1 MNTKTCQV
9 INCEST
15 ELVYSGTDAFMLGIN
30 TETYC
35 YKCANAYAQIDRVM
49 SKVRQEYL
57 DSLTP
62 VSTSTT
68 SA

>member
-1 MNTKTCQV
+1 MTTCKV
-9 INCEST
+9 TNCDST

-35 YKCANAYAQIDRVM
+35 YKCANAYAQIDRAM
-49 SKVRQEYL
+49 TKVREEYL
-57 DSLTP
+57 AS

>member
-1 MNTKTCQV
+1 MNTNTCQV

-57 DSLTP
+57 DSIAT
-62 VSTSTT
+62 TSTT
-68 SA
+68 SC

>member
-1 MNTKTCQV
+1 MTTCKV

-15 ELVYSGTDAFMLGIN
+15 ELVYSGTDAFMLGIT

-49 SKVRQEYL
+49 SKVRQDYL
-57 DSLTP
+57 DSIAT
-62 VSTSTT
+62 TSTT

>member
-1 MNTKTCQV
+1 MKCQV

-49 SKVRQEYL
+49 SKVRQDYL
-57 DSLTP
+57 DSIA
-62 VSTSTT
+62 TT
-68 SA
+68 SNTSC

>member
-1 MNTKTCQV
+1 MNTCQV
-9 INCEST
+9 INCESA
-15 ELVYSGTDAFMLGIN
+15 ELVYSGTDAFMLGIT
-30 TETYC
+30 TEAYC

-62 VSTSTT
+62 VSSLTT
-68 SA
+68 SD

>member
-1 MNTKTCQV
+1 MNTCKV

-15 ELVYSGTDAFMLGIN
+15 ELVYSGTDAFMLGGIP

-35 YKCANAYAQIDRVM
+35 YNCANAYAQIDRVM
-49 SKVRQEYL
+49 SKVREDYL
-57 DSLTP
+57 AS

-68 SA
+68 SC

>member
-1 MNTKTCQV
+1 MNTNTCKV

-35 YKCANAYAQIDRVM
+35 YNCANAYAQINRVM
-49 SKVRQEYL
+49 SKVRQDYL

-62 VSTSTT
+62 VSSLTT
-68 SA
+68 SD

>member
-1 MNTKTCQV
+1 MNKCQV
-9 INCEST
+9 INCDST
-15 ELVYSGTDAFMLGIN
+15 ELVYSGIDAFMLGGIP

-49 SKVRQEYL
+49 SKVRQDYL

-62 VSTSTT
+62 VSTLTT
-68 SA
+68 SD

>member
-1 MNTKTCQV
+1 MNTMTCQV

-35 YKCANAYAQIDRVM
+35 YKCANAYAQIDRAM
-49 SKVRQEYL
+49 TKVREEYL
-57 DSLTP
+57 AS
-62 VSTSTT
+62 VSTLTT
-68 SA
+68 SD

>member
-1 MNTKTCQV
+1 
-9 INCEST
+9 
-15 ELVYSGTDAFMLGIN
+15 MLGIT
-30 TETYC
+30 TEEYC

-49 SKVRQEYL
+49 SKLRQEYL

-62 VSTSTT
+62 APTSTT

>member
-1 MNTKTCQV
+1 MNTMTCQV

-49 SKVRQEYL
+49 SKVRQDYL

-62 VSTSTT
+62 ASSLTT
-68 SA
+68 SD

>member
-1 MNTKTCQV
+1 MNTNTCKV

-57 DSLTP
+57 DSIAP

-68 SA
+68 SC

>member
-1 MNTKTCQV
+1 MTTCKV

-15 ELVYSGTDAFMLGIN
+15 ELVYSGTDAFMLGIT
-30 TETYC
+30 TEEYC

-49 SKVRQEYL
+49 SKLRQEYL

-62 VSTSTT
+62 APTSTT

>member
-1 MNTKTCQV
+1 MNCKV

-15 ELVYSGTDAFMLGIN
+15 ELVYSGIDAFMLGIP

-49 SKVRQEYL
+49 SKVREDYL
-57 DSLTP
+57 AS

-68 SA
+68 SC

>member
-1 MNTKTCQV
+1 MKTCKV

-15 ELVYSGTDAFMLGIN
+15 ELVYSGTDAFMLGIT
-30 TETYC
+30 TEEYC

-49 SKVRQEYL
+49 SKVRQDYL

-62 VSTSTT
+62 VSTLTT
-68 SA
+68 SD